1 MKLRTKIFIMVLGC
15 VLAALIIQTCL
26 FQNLSSKLI
35 YEQAKEESE
44 QSMQSMQNEIYG
56 LIKGIENN
64 LIEIYMDDELLQ
76 SLRKKETIKELQSKF
91 YRKAYDIATDEFE
104 TGDDVVSFYLYT
116 MDHQVI
122 STYRRAVTPK
132 HNYASDI
139 YSDPEYTNA
148 EIVKKYVELDNPVML
163 VSSYYNEYRNKN
175 ILRFVMKL
183 YNESNLQDKI
193 GYVVCDVDTKN
204 LEKIMDKYRI
214 DRTAFM
220 WLQPTGDRPIDTLGD
235 LDAEQ
240 TKEYNALEKS
250 IACGKKA
257 ENETNS
263 KQEFFRIDQQHYNLT
278 AYSMMPQ
285 KVLRQNQRN
294 LTINLL
300 AIALLMICVSMI
312 ITGFISSGLTRPLE
326 LLMNTIQKIGN
337 GNVQL
342 RAKIV
347 KEDEIGEL
355 AQQFNEMLDQMEE
368 LKQKEYQTKQLL
380 NRAEYKALQA
390 QVNPHFLYNTLDTM
404 ASIAEIRNCPEVSH
418 MSQSLALIFR
428 YSLNMKDPFSTVENE
443 IVHLKNYIYVMD
455 MRMHD
460 NIQYTFD
467 VDEMTL
473 KSKLPRLS
481 LQPIVENAINH
492 GLRNKRGKKK
502 IGIQIKREQMDLV
515 ICIEDNGV
523 GLDASAIN
531 ESLRKNELDFVEKG
545 NSIGLH
551 NINARLKM
559 LYGNQYGMHLESML
573 GEGTKVFMILPDR
586 GEDSNNEEKDI

>member
-390 QVNPHFLYNTLDTM
+390 QVNPHFLYNTLSLINWKAIEADAQDISKIT
-404 ASIAEIRNCPEVSH
+404 
-418 MSQSLALIFR
+418 LALSTFYR
-428 YSLNMKDPFSTVENE
+428 TSLNKG
-443 IVHLKNYIYVMD
+443 KNVMSLSD
-455 MRMHD
+455 ELRNMRSYLDIQLMMHD
-460 NIQYTFD
+460 YEFDVEFD
-467 VDEMTL
+467 VDESIGQYQSLNLM
-473 KSKLPRLS
+473 
-481 LQPIVENAINH
+481 LQPLIENAIAH
-492 GLRNKRGKKK
+492 GIDVKTDGRGKLTITGKED
-502 IGIQIKREQMDLV
+502 GDLIV
-515 ICIEDNGV
+515 LTVSDNGV
-523 GLDASAIN
+523 GMSDEQAARILTEESKGYGVRNVN
-531 ESLRKNELDFVEKG
+531 ERIKLYYGEQYSLQIESK
-545 NSIGLH
+545 IG
-551 NINARLKM
+551 
-559 LYGNQYGMHLESML
+559 Q
-573 GEGTKVFMILPDR
+573 GTKASIRIPKR
-586 GEDSNNEEKDI
+586 IS